1 MRVAVAFDCF
11 YPLSTGGGERQY
23 RLFAETFV
31 GEGAQVDYLTR
42 RQWSGPAPVL
52 DGVDVVAVSGPSE
65 LYDEH
70 GGRRLLPAVR
80 YAAGLFSH
88 LVRARRRY
96 DVLVVS
102 ALPVLNVF
110 AARLALLGTRT
121 RICADFLEVWR
132 PEQWVEYSGPVVG
145 RVACALQ
152 GLAVR
157 VSPWVSCH
165 SQMNARRLVAAGAR
179 RPPVVSPGLIHQVPE
194 QDPGLEQR
202 QPATVLY
209 VGRHIP
215 DKQVEVLPAA
225 VAWARERV
233 PGLRAVVLGEG
244 QTTTRVAAEVA
255 RWGLQEVVDLPGFVS
270 QERLDAL
277 LRDAAVLVNPS
288 RREGYGLVV
297 VEACATGTP
306 VVLVD
311 GVDNASVELVE
322 EGVNGFVAAGVE
334 PEVLGAAIVAAVE
347 GGTALRASTRAWFEA
362 VAPQRTVRVAA
373 TALLDRL
380 RAPEPASGR

>member
-31 GEGAQVDYLTR
+31 SEGAEVDYLTR
-42 RQWSGPAPVL
+42 RQWTGPAPVL

-65 LYDEH
+65 LYDAT
-70 GGRRLLPAVR
+70 GGRTLLPAVR
-80 YAAGLFSH
+80 FAAGLFRH
-88 LVRARRRY
+88 LVRTRGRY
-96 DVLVVS
+96 DALVVS

-145 RVACALQ
+145 RVASVLQ
-152 GLAVR
+152 GLAAR
-157 VSPWVSCH
+157 VSPLVSCH

-179 RPPVVSPGLIHQVPE
+179 RPPVVSPGLIHQVPD
-194 QDPGLEQR
+194 QDPGLEQV
-202 QPATVLY
+202 QPPTVVY

-215 DKQVEVLPAA
+215 DKRVEVLPAA
-225 VAWARERV
+225 VAWARDRI

-244 QTTTRVAAEVA
+244 QTTPEVAAEVA
-255 RWGLQEVVDLPGFVS
+255 RLGLEAVVELPGFVP

-311 GVDNASVELVE
+311 GPDNASVELVE
-322 EGVNGFVAAGVE
+322 PGVNGFVARGVE

-347 GGTALRASTRAWFEA
+347 GGTGLRASTRSWFEQ
-362 VAPQRTVRVAA
+362 VAGERTVQVAA

-380 RAPEPASGR
+380 REPGRAPGR